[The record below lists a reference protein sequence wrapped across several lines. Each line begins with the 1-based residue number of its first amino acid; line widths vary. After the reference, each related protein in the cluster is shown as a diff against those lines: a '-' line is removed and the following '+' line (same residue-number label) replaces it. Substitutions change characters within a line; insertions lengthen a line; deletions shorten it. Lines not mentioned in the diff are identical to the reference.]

1 MSSGNDGLGASMEPS
16 AAESSATIHELA
28 RGARV
33 LTGSPADFGPLL
45 DRIGDARI
53 VMLGEASHG
62 THEFYRIR
70 NEITKRLIVEHR
82 FSAVAIEG
90 DWPDAARVHAFV
102 QGMGTAD
109 GDATEAL
116 AGFRRFPQW
125 MWRNADVL
133 DFVGWLRQY
142 NDGLPTKSA
151 RVGFYGLDLYSLH
164 ASIDAVIAYLQVVD
178 PAAAQR
184 ARERYACFDHV
195 GAEPEAYGHAT
206 ALGLS
211 QSCEAEVVQQLV
223 ELQQRRVLASQALMA
238 VEAAALFGAQ
248 QNAHVVRDAERYYRA
263 LFDRRTNSW
272 NLRDRHM
279 METLVRLEQ
288 HLARAQMVPKIVVWA
303 HNSHIGDARATD
315 RSRYGELNIGQLAR
329 EHFGSAVRL
338 VGFTTYDGSVTA
350 ASEWGSAATRM
361 TVRPALPGSVEWLMH
376 ATGHR
381 ACYVDPAASAALH
394 DVLQQPRL
402 ARAIGV
408 IYRPQSERQSHYFTV
423 SLARQFDAVLHFDRT
438 RAVEPLEREGFF
450 DRDELPETFP
460 SAL

>member
-1 MSSGNDGLGASMEPS
+1 MSSGNDGFGLLTDPS
-16 AAESSATIHELA
+16 AAESPAAIHEVA
-28 RGARV
+28 RGAHV
-33 LTGSPADFGPLL
+33 LDGSPADFAPLL
-45 DRIGDARI
+45 RRLGDARV

-102 QGMGTAD
+102 QGMDTAD

-133 DFVGWLRQY
+133 DFVGWLRQH
-142 NDGLPTKSA
+142 NEGLPAESA

-164 ASIDAVIAYLQVVD
+164 ASIDAVIDYLQVVD
-178 PAAAQR
+178 PEAALR

-195 GAEPEAYGHAT
+195 GAEPEVYGQAT

-211 QSCEAEVVQQLV
+211 ASCEHEVVQQLV
-223 ELQQRRVLASQALMA
+223 ELQQRRVYESSAPGGHG
-238 VEAAALFGAQ
+238 AAALFGAQ

-263 LFDRRTNSW
+263 LFDQRANSW

-288 HLARAQMVPKIVVWA
+288 YLARGNGPPKIVVWA
-303 HNSHIGDARATD
+303 HNSHVGDARATD
-315 RSRYGELNIGQLAR
+315 RTRYGEFNIGQLAR
-329 EHFGSAVRL
+329 EYLGAAVRL
-338 VGFTTYDGSVTA
+338 VGFTTFDGTVTA
-350 ASEWGSAATRM
+350 ASDWGAAASRM
-361 TVRPALPGSVEWLMH
+361 DVRPALQGSVEWLMH

-381 ACYVDPAASAALH
+381 ACYIEPTTSAALY
-394 DVLQQPRL
+394 DVLRQPRL

-408 IYRPQSERQSHYFTV
+408 IYRPQTERQSHYFTV
-423 SLARQFDAVLHFDRT
+423 SLARQFDAVLHLDHT
-438 RAVEPLEREGFF
+438 RAVEPLEREGLS
-450 DRDELPETFP
+450 DHHELPETFP
-460 SAL
+460 SSL